1 MGIAWRHYVLQ
12 ENGDLRRVSRRLAR
26 DLPMGADALPE
37 YAGTKQKIIE
47 VLIESDGNR
56 PLRILDVIGIF
67 WDFDAA
73 GYMDESFIRVMG
85 EWMEFAF
92 SHSKAKREGRVV
104 DLVPEL
110 KRKELHERHRWLPTQ
125 EDIDRVAADLWPGV
139 HGPAD
144 SVKAVRGK
152 QPRRPPLTY
161 DAKRAL
167 DEIGVS
173 VSGIDYQM
181 GKLTEAGLKGLS
193 FEASRHGSFE
203 DQALWQGVADHAKH
217 RQAILAARRTGKG
230 EWYAVVRAARSESAH
245 QDRIVATAHVK
256 GRNRLEAIEEGRRL
270 MVAKAAWLGQDIR
283 IDVTLYSALEWQP
296 EKDD

>member
-12 ENGDLRRVSRRLAR
+12 EDGELRRVSRRLAR
-26 DLPMGADALPE
+26 DLPMGADALPD
-37 YAGTKQKIIE
+37 YAGTKQKVIE
-47 VLIESDGNR
+47 VLVESDGNK
-56 PLRILDVIGIF
+56 PVRILDIVGVF
-67 WDFDAA
+67 WDFDAE

-110 KRKELHERHRWLPTQ
+110 KKKELQERHRWLPTQ
-125 EDIDRVAADLWPGV
+125 EDVDRVAADLWPGIN
-139 HGPAD
+139 GPVAD
-144 SVKAVRGK
+144 VKAIRGK
-152 QPRRPPLTY
+152 QPRKPPLTY

-181 GKLTEAGLKGLS
+181 GKLSEAGLKGLS
-193 FEASRHGSFE
+193 FEAARHGSFE
-203 DQALWQGVADHAKH
+203 DQALWQGIADYAKH
-217 RQAILAARRTGKG
+217 RQAILAAHRTGKG
-230 EWYAVVRAARSESAH
+230 EWYAVVRAFRAESAH
-245 QDRIVATAHVK
+245 RDRIVAMAHAK

-270 MVAKAAWLGQDIR
+270 MVAKAAWLGQDTR

-296 EKDD
+296 EED